1 MLKNLLK
8 LKNLYWVLLIIILAF
23 ALRFLWLGLVPQIY
37 FDEVNYLY
45 DALKYQKGLLSLE
58 RESISVPKHPLLSI
72 IFMQYG
78 IILFGFNY
86 LGWRIFSVIFGVLS
100 IVAFYYL
107 VKQLFSNRAAI
118 IASFLLSID
127 FLHLVLSRIAMI
139 EIYLFGFLMWGFC
152 FLARSLKHE
161 KSEGLLLAGTF
172 FGLAMATKWVALLA
186 IISGFL
192 IHLAIS
198 KDPKKISRGLIRL
211 VLFPLLLFVV
221 VTLILNLSSG
231 MNPLSWFQ
239 FEVRNFEY
247 HQMFS
252 YRHLF
257 NASAWSWPLLLRSTP
272 LFGSRMGEN
281 LTSFIIAFGNPAVY
295 WLIIPVILYLIYELL
310 KKRNH
315 SLLFILIGFFGAYLP
330 YLIYEYLGK
339 IYQAPTRG
347 LFFYYFL
354 PAVPFYLSGLAYL
367 LDNMLNNRKRK
378 YFAIIYLILVAAL
391 FLYFSPLL
399 YGFPVTPEYL
409 KSLIWIK
416 GWIN

>member
-1 MLKNLLK
+1 MLENLLK
-8 LKNLYWVLLIIILAF
+8 LKNIYWILLIIILAF

-58 RESISVPKHPLLSI
+58 RESAAAPKHPLLSI

-86 LGWRIFSVIFGVLS
+86 LGWRIFSVVFGVLS

-172 FGLAMATKWVALLA
+172 FGLAMATKWVALFA
-186 IISGFL
+186 ILSSFL
-192 IHLAIS
+192 IYITIS
-198 KDPKKISRGLIRL
+198 TDPKKLFKGLIRL
-211 VLFPLLLFVV
+211 ILFPLILFVV
-221 VTLILNLSSG
+221 VTLLLNLSSG
-231 MNPLSWFQ
+231 MNPLSWAK

-252 YRHLF
+252 YRHPF
-257 NASAWSWPLLLRSTP
+257 NAPAWSWPLLLRSTP

-281 LTSFIIAFGNPAVY
+281 LTSFIIAFGNPAIY
-295 WLIIPVILYLIYELL
+295 WPIIPVILYLIYELL
-310 KKRNH
+310 KKRNY
-315 SLLFILIGFFGAYLP
+315 SLFFILIGFFGAYLP
-330 YLIYEYLGK
+330 WLLYEYLGK
-339 IYQAPTRG
+339 IYQISTRG
-347 LFFYYFL
+347 LFFYYFT
-354 PAVPFYLSGLAYL
+354 PAIPFYLAGLSYL
-367 LDNMLNNRKRK
+367 LDNLLNSKIGK
-378 YFAIIYLILVAAL
+378 VIAALYLMLVAAL
-391 FLYFSPLL
+391 FLFFSPLL
-399 YGFPVTPEYL
+399 YGLPVTPEYL

-416 GWIN
+416 GWIQ